1 MSHQFISE
9 CRTNLTLVLLGCI
22 QQQCGYNATSQLQES
37 RPATVKVVYT
47 ILYSP
52 EASLQLYYNRS
63 YSQLTFTN
71 SFQYIL
77 LSGLKGS
84 TGSTQPWAERQRR
97 SPHGSMVHQRGLNP
111 QPYDRRTNRRHTT
124 PIPAYI
130 ILIQY
135 YNTTNKLY
143 VIQSIKF

>member
-37 RPATVKVVYT
+37 KDPTRPATVKIVDT

-63 YSQLTFTN
+63 YFLLTFTN

-77 LSGLKGS
+77 LSGLGSS
-84 TGSTQPWAERQRR
+84 TGSTQP
-97 SPHGSMVHQRGLNP
+97 
-111 QPYDRRTNRRHTT
+111 
-124 PIPAYI
+124 
-130 ILIQY
+130 
-135 YNTTNKLY
+135 
-143 VIQSIKF
+143 